1 MCKYLF
7 KSLLSILL
15 VTHPEMGLLNCMVI
29 PLDFSRNGHI
39 CLPQWQHRLQDEHT
53 FSVFPPRHR
62 LAKSRLSAVRG
73 CRAEGGR
80 NDQG

>member
-7 KSLLSILL
+7 KSAFDPFGH
-15 VTHPEMGLLNCMVI
+15 THPEMGLLVYGN
-29 PLDFSRNGHI
+29 R
-39 CLPQWQHRLQDEHT
+39 WT
-53 FSVFPPRHR
+53 FQGAAISVFRSGAPFIRQARLLCISPRHH

-80 NDQG
+80 NDQE